1 MTAAGDIGDHAAV
14 DRAIRRQLNRIIDHA
29 PAMIFVLD
37 ASRRVTLF
45 NRELA
50 ARSGYA
56 TAEVVGQDALDWL
69 PARAREAFGA
79 AFDRALAGGSVT
91 EHELTLEGKGGAAL
105 RTVFTMARLAEPADA
120 GGTVVAI
127 GQDVTAIK
135 QLESQV
141 IQAEKLANLGQLA
154 AGVVHEINN
163 PLTSVSVYADFLT
176 KKFRDQGGDPAD
188 INMLERILEG
198 ANRILNFTRDLVDYA
213 KPSVDQFDVVSL
225 NEITTQAISF
235 CEHIIER
242 ANVDL
247 STNLAPDLGPIY
259 GVRDQLQQVIINLI
273 TNACHTLPES
283 GGEVLIRTHGVTGA
297 VTVDIIDSGAGID
310 GEVIPHIFEPFF
322 TTKPAGEGTGLGLS
336 IVKKIID
343 YHDGSIMVSSE
354 PGEGTTFS
362 VTLPT
367 GHRSAG

>member
-1 MTAAGDIGDHAAV
+1 MTSAGDIGDHVAV

-29 PAMIFVLD
+29 PALIFVLD
-37 ASRRVTLF
+37 ADRQVTLF

-56 TAEVVGQDALDWL
+56 AAEVVGKDAVDWL
-69 PARAREAFGA
+69 PVRAGEAFGA
-79 AFDRALAGGSVT
+79 AFERALAGGSVT
-91 EHELTLEGKGGAAL
+91 GHELTLEGKGGAAL
-105 RTVFTMARLAEPADA
+105 RTVFTMARLSDPADA
-120 GGTVVAI
+120 GGLVVAI

-135 QLESQV
+135 QLEHQV
-141 IQAEKLANLGQLA
+141 IQAEKLASLGQLA

-163 PLTSVSVYADFLT
+163 PLTSVSVYADFLL
-176 KKFRDQGGDPAD
+176 KKFRDQSCDPAD
-188 INMLERILEG
+188 VNMLERIIEG

-213 KPSVDQFDVVSL
+213 KPSMDQFDVVSL
-225 NEITTQAISF
+225 NEIATQAISF
-235 CEHIIER
+235 CEHIIEQ
-242 ANVDL
+242 AEGDL

-273 TNACHTLPES
+273 TNACHALPAA

-297 VTVDIIDSGAGID
+297 VTVDIVDSGVGIGD
-310 GEVIPHIFEPFF
+310 EALPNIFEPFF
-322 TTKPAGEGTGLGLS
+322 TTKPPGEGTGLGLS

-343 YHDGSIMVSSE
+343 YHDGSIMVSSA

-362 VTLPT
+362 VMLPT